1 VQFGRSSYS
10 IFFLKIA
17 NGLFCL
23 SPTVQ
28 TNNNCIYLSDNNGIA
43 CRRNMTNK
51 SEKVV
56 GGGHCWSHQLQ
67 VLSLVLRYGTDV
79 KLAMEREIADD
90 DSTDLFANG

>member
-1 VQFGRSSYS
+1 
-10 IFFLKIA
+10 
-17 NGLFCL
+17 
-23 SPTVQ
+23 
-28 TNNNCIYLSDNNGIA
+28 
-43 CRRNMTNK
+43 MTNK